1 MDELIGGWRDGVYG
15 SHLMGVSIDS
25 WQQPFD
31 GWMDLVDGSNH

>member
-1 MDELIGGWRDGVYG
+1 MGGRMDGGYD

-31 GWMDLVDGSNH
+31 GWMDLVDGSNHRWI